1 MVPAIDVHFM
11 KFGGNDRVL
20 TSGRAK
26 RRNEDRR
33 LFVHWPGLIW
43 KVYRRSE
50 FLENVVE
57 GAVVVLAKH
66 N

>member
-1 MVPAIDVHFM
+1 MPAIDVHFM
-11 KFGGNDRVL
+11 KLGGNDRVL

-50 FLENVVE
+50 FLESVVE